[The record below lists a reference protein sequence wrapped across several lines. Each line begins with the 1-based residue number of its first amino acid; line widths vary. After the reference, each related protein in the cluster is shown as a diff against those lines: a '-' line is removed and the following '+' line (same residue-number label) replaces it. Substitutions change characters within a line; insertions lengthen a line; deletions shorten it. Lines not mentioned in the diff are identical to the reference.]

1 MAHPNAASVPSR
13 HERAKSLI
21 SRTGNH
27 LAKGGALCD
36 DMAEDKSMISSA
48 IRQHENAEHG
58 GKHTNLKFKS
68 GGAVDGDGAK
78 AHLAKRARGGSTPK
92 KHTTVNVV
100 VAPQGGM
107 HPPGSGMM
115 PAGQPMAMPPP
126 RPPMAAPPPG
136 AQPMMPPRPPMAPPG
151 GGMPPPGMKPPGM
164 MKRGGGVQSTSEE
177 GVPSESLLQ
186 AASGGKVPHMS
197 AGAMSGEGR
206 IQKMQEYGGG
216 GFKPKDRMPKG
227 LKR

>member
-1 MAHPNAASVPSR
+1 MAHPMSHAEPSR
-13 HERAKSLI
+13 HERAKSMI
-21 SRTGNH
+21 ARTGNTF
-27 LAKGGALCD
+27 KSGGALRD
-36 DMAEDKSMISSA
+36 DDAEDKSMISSA

-58 GKHTNLKFKS
+58 GKHTKLKFKA
-68 GGAVDGDGAK
+68 GGAVDGEGAK
-78 AHLAKRARGGSTPK
+78 SHLAKRARGGSTPK

-107 HPPGSGMM
+107 HPPMGMAPPMM
-115 PAGQPMAMPPP
+115 PPH
-126 RPPMAAPPPG
+126 PPMAPPPG

-151 GGMPPPGMKPPGM
+151 AGGMPPPGMKPPGM
-164 MKRGGGVQSTSEE
+164 MKRGGVVQSTSDE

-197 AGAMSGEGR
+197 AGAMGGEGR
-206 IQKMQEYGGG
+206 IQKMEEYGEG
-216 GFKPKDRMPKG
+216 GFKPKDRMSKG